1 MILAGILLKL
11 GTYGMV
17 RFLLGLFPRGTV
29 YYTPRV
35 YTLSILGIV
44 YAARTAIRQT
54 DMKRVIAYAS
64 VSHMN
69 MTLVGLF
76 SLTTQ
81 GVEGALLQMLSHG
94 LVAGALF
101 MCVGVLYDRH
111 HTRRIHYYGG
121 VAQTMPMFVVIFLFF
136 TMANIALPRTSS
148 FVGEFLILMGIFQT
162 NTFVAVMAATGMVTG
177 GAYSL

>member
-1 MILAGILLKL
+1 MKL

-17 RFLLGLFPRGTV
+17 RFLLGLFPLGTV

-35 YTLSILGIV
+35 YTLSIVGIV
-44 YAARTAIRQT
+44 YTARTAIRQT

-69 MTLVGLF
+69 ITLVGLF

-81 GVEGALLQMLSHG
+81 GVEGAILQMLSHG

-111 HTRRIHYYGG
+111 HTRLIQYYGG
-121 VAQTMPMFVVIFLFF
+121 VAQTMPMFVAIFLFF
-136 TMANIALPRTSS
+136 TLANIALPRTSS
-148 FVGEFLILMGIFQT
+148 FVGEFLILMGVFQT
-162 NTFVAVMAATGMVTG
+162 NTFVAIIAATGMVTG